1 MMTKE
6 TFITLMTA
14 IINQRA
20 IDIKASKS
28 LNTVLE
34 SIGDCDSDVQLNDPN
49 LVYDAL
55 VDHISIEMELD
66 PNQLLLWDYISEGNI
81 TYYEGTNERIVSTL
95 DELYAD
101 ITTNIVKH
109 P

>member
-1 MMTKE
+1 MLSKE

-14 IINQRA
+14 IINQRT
-20 IDIKASKS
+20 IDIKVSKC

-34 SIGDCDSDVQLNDPN
+34 SISDCDSDVQLNDSN
-49 LVYDAL
+49 LVYEAL

-66 PNQLLLWDYISEGNI
+66 PNQLLLWDYISEGSL

-95 DELYAD
+95 DELYANITAD
-101 ITTNIVKH
+101 IIKH